1 MTQRH
6 APLKPLWVCTAD
18 LLNWPCENA
27 KVELVADYEHD
38 RRHLAV
44 DLAALMRQ
52 ATDDLTRLYSGP
64 PDPAE
69 MHIRFLGWLRS
80 VRNV

>member
-1 MTQRH
+1 M
-6 APLKPLWVCTAD
+6 
-18 LLNWPCENA
+18 LNWPCENA
-27 KVELVADYEHD
+27 KVELVADYKHD
-38 RRHLAV
+38 RRNLAV

-52 ATDDLTRLYSGP
+52 ATDDLTRLYSEP

-69 MHIRFLGWLRS
+69 MHTRFLGWLRS